1 MAYIPGSDQDDIL
14 TGTSGNDVIE
24 TFAGDDLLNVSIRY
38 QQVVYNG
45 TTYTLPIFEPSD
57 DGGGNDL
64 IQGGIGN
71 DNLSGGIGNDSVDA
85 EGGNDILWG
94 GIGNDTLNGG
104 DGDDIINGHY
114 EYYVYTFEQQ
124 EYLDFFI
131 VRDDDPG
138 NDTIDG
144 GSGND
149 AIYAGNGID
158 QVNGG
163 AGIDLL
169 DLDTTASTSN
179 FTILYTSSSTGGTIS
194 NGTTTRNITN
204 IEQARVTTG
213 SGNDTINFSA
223 LASDITI
230 QAGAG
235 NDVITG
241 TNNSNSFFADNLYGG
256 SGNDTIN
263 GGDGNDSFYGGD
275 GNDILNGG
283 AGDDTLYGEAG
294 NDTINGGDGND
305 TIYTGESIDQV
316 NGGAGI
322 DLLNIDTTASTS
334 NFTILYTS
342 SSTGGTIS
350 NGTTTRNI
358 TNIEQ
363 ARVTTGS
370 GNDTINFSALASDI
384 TIQAGAGNDVI
395 TGTNNSNS
403 FFADNLYGGSGNDT
417 INGGAGNDS
426 FYGGDGNDILNGG
439 AGDDT
444 LYGEAGNDRFIFN
457 SPTQGIDTIADFSVV
472 DDTIVVSAAGFGGSL
487 VGGAAIAANR
497 FVIGTAATTA
507 SHRFIYSQSTGDLFF
522 DRDGTGAAAQVQ
534 IATLS
539 SEQALTNA
547 DIFVNA

>member
-169 DLDTTASTSN
+169 
-179 FTILYTSSSTGGTIS
+179 
-194 NGTTTRNITN
+194 
-204 IEQARVTTG
+204 
-213 SGNDTINFSA
+213 
-223 LASDITI
+223 
-230 QAGAG
+230 
-235 NDVITG
+235 
-241 TNNSNSFFADNLYGG
+241 
-256 SGNDTIN
+256 
-263 GGDGNDSFYGGD
+263 
-275 GNDILNGG
+275 
-283 AGDDTLYGEAG
+283 
-294 NDTINGGDGND
+294 
-305 TIYTGESIDQV
+305 
-316 NGGAGI
+316 
-322 DLLNIDTTASTS
+322 NIDTTASTS

-417 INGGAGNDS
+417 INGGDGNDS